1 MSINYFITNLLNIK
15 DDNLTFLD
23 GIHHKLIKGVN
34 YSVVNAKLKYSN
46 EPCPHCGCKDESLI
60 IKYGFKLS
68 HVRFSKVGDYPLI
81 IDLKKQK
88 MFCKK
93 CGHYFIVSSN
103 LVDKF
108 SCISNQLK
116 KSIFSDL
123 TRKLPMKDIAFDNFV
138 SSNTV
143 ARILAKFDNS
153 FNVDFNILPKHLCFD
168 EFKSTRDAK
177 GAMSFIF
184 CDADNHKIIDIVEN
198 RQLLF
203 LKRYFYSFTKSVRD
217 KVESICIDIYSPYI
231 SLIKDLF
238 VN

>member
-1 MSINYFITNLLNIK
+1 
-15 DDNLTFLD
+15 
-23 GIHHKLIKGVN
+23 
-34 YSVVNAKLKYSN
+34 
-46 EPCPHCGCKDESLI
+46 
-60 IKYGFKLS
+60 
-68 HVRFSKVGDYPLI
+68 
-81 IDLKKQK
+81 
-88 MFCKK
+88 
-93 CGHYFIVSSN
+93 
-103 LVDKF
+103 
-108 SCISNQLK
+108 
-116 KSIFSDL
+116 
-123 TRKLPMKDIAFDNFV
+123 MKDIAFDNFV

-153 FNVDFNILPKHLCFD
+153 FNVDFNFLPKHLCFD

-177 GAMSFIF
+177 GAMSFVF

>member
-1 MSINYFITNLLNIK
+1 
-15 DDNLTFLD
+15 
-23 GIHHKLIKGVN
+23 
-34 YSVVNAKLKYSN
+34 
-46 EPCPHCGCKDESLI
+46 
-60 IKYGFKLS
+60 
-68 HVRFSKVGDYPLI
+68 
-81 IDLKKQK
+81 
-88 MFCKK
+88 
-93 CGHYFIVSSN
+93 
-103 LVDKF
+103 
-108 SCISNQLK
+108 
-116 KSIFSDL
+116 
-123 TRKLPMKDIAFDNFV
+123 MKDIAFDNFV

-153 FNVDFNILPKHLCFD
+153 FNVDFNLLPKHLCFD

-184 CDADNHKIIDIVEN
+184 CDVYNHKIIDIVEN